1 MFLYTDIGLYIQ
13 VGLTWC
19 ANPKKAVYVE
29 KYPDRELNDPDW
41 DISHSEVGAPLSIV
55 KKLSES

>member
-41 DISHSEVGAPLSIV
+41 DISHSRVGAPLFNTMNT
-55 KKLSES
+55 